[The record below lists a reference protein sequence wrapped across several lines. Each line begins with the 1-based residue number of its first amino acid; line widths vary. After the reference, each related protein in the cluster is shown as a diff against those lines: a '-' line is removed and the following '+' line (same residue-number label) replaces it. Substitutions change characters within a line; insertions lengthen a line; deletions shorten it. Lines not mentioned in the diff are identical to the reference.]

1 MATKKKVT
9 EEVKDTAEKVADKA
23 TAEKIEAK
31 KTVHSAAK
39 QTKEKAATTKAKTEA
54 KKADAKEVKAAVAAE
69 AKDAK
74 KIEATKK
81 TRATGQK
88 VKEAVA
94 PAVEAVK
101 KPIAKA
107 KAGKVNLVFQSVMGG
122 AVTPEEITAKLP
134 KEATDA
140 YIKIEENKIY
150 WVGKKGEMGS
160 VDIWD

>member
-9 EEVKDTAEKVADKA
+9 EEVKDTAKTVADKA

-31 KTVHSAAK
+31 DS
-39 QTKEKAATTKAKTEA
+39 
-54 KKADAKEVKAAVAAE
+54 
-69 AKDAK
+69 KDAK
-74 KIEATKK
+74 KIKATKK
-81 TRATGQK
+81 TRAAGKK